1 MLRVWERAEDKEA
14 PRVPD
19 DNANAAER
27 KGVHFH
33 VGLGERIVLRYV
45 TDSQDVF
52 LPKFGPDNWMVDA

>member
-1 MLRVWERAEDKEA
+1 MLRILEREEDKAA

-27 KGVHFH
+27 GEKKERHFP
-33 VGLGERIVLRYV
+33 GWFESQLGYM

-52 LPKFGPDNWMVDA
+52 LPKLGPDS